1 MGIPHLRMSH
11 PSSGWCLPMGG
22 AWAGLSWWQQGCGCR
37 SSAMVPRAGAGLLFC
52 SFFIALFSVYNT
64 EAHKAHYPAR
74 HDCSRHWHVNSCC
87 CGKLQTSV
95 PGLTRDGVS
104 QMCIP
109 LQFAFLYC
117 FLPSEL
123 RGEVLFSFT
132 ISKSLNIL
140 KYYLEL
146 FWFVCKWHYFFHRHF
161 WGIGCYVF
169 CRIHMCNLWCAL
181 HSQGKGHLVQLI

>member
-1 MGIPHLRMSH
+1 MN
-11 PSSGWCLPMGG
+11 SS
-22 AWAGLSWWQQGCGCR
+22 
-37 SSAMVPRAGAGLLFC
+37 
-52 SFFIALFSVYNT
+52 Y
-64 EAHKAHYPAR
+64 
-74 HDCSRHWHVNSCC
+74 

-95 PGLTRDGVS
+95 PGLTRGGVS

-123 RGEVLFSFT
+123 QGEVLFCFT

-146 FWFVCKWHYFFHRHF
+146 F
-161 WGIGCYVF
+161 
-169 CRIHMCNLWCAL
+169 
-181 HSQGKGHLVQLI
+181 